1 MNNTELYKTLD
12 ILKSQL
18 AINKKILKILEFMMP
33 SHTSSDLEE
42 LKSLL
47 KTSQFELEE
56 LEKLTISDNK

>member
-18 AINKKILKILEFMMP
+18 AINKKILKILEFMTP
-33 SHTSSDLEE
+33 SSSDLEE

-47 KTSQFELEE
+47 KTNQFELEE
-56 LEKLTISDNK
+56 LEKLTTSDNK